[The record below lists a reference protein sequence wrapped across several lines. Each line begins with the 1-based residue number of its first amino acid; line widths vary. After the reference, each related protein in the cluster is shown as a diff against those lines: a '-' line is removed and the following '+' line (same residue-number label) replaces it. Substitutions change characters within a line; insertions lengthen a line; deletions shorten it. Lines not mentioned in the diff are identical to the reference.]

1 MVKMINK
8 ITGTDMYVDESRV
21 GEYIAL
27 GHRTAI
33 PTISDLEKKE
43 PDAELKKAI
52 KRVSKKKV

>member
-33 PTISDLEKKE
+33 SDLEKKE